1 MLASFPRRKVAE
13 KARLKLVAHASATL
27 YRVGAWLF
35 SYPRSFAQLY
45 WHATSLQTNS
55 SNFSEAA
62 QSALSSLPELRFS
75 VSVLCPRSPIRNAAR
90 VRRLQSQDAPDKH
103 PAISNWG
110 PLRPRS
116 ACGERSLGPSGAAVR
131 RDDGLRDTRGDR
143 VIGGS
148 GSGTGAHQ
156 ASSAAAGGG
165 RGCTRSRDEARWT
178 WHPWR
183 PRWRNGREAAGAS

>member
-1 MLASFPRRKVAE
+1 MP
-13 KARLKLVAHASATL
+13 HASD

-35 SYPRSFAQLY
+35 SYQELCPAILACNKSAKF
-45 WHATSLQTNS
+45 SNS

-62 QSALSSLPELRFS
+62 QSAPSWLICVFRCRSSE
-75 VSVLCPRSPIRNAAR
+75 LCPRSPIRNAAR

-131 RDDGLRDTRGDR
+131 RDDGHRDTRGDR

-148 GSGTGAHQ
+148 GSGIGAHQ

-178 WHPWR
+178 WHPWS
-183 PRWRNGREAAGAS
+183 PRWRNGREAARAS